1 MASLFSSVIAQG
13 RFLGLC
19 GRVKGAGLFIDTRLI
34 ATTSCWLIAPSPPP
48 PWTSRSKTSKRNK
61 NNDPIVIDTSAVNLY
76 NRKEAQLWVD
86 SLTEDERSTLRHAL
100 QYKIQSGSASLPSKE
115 DEQLV
120 TGEAEAQDNIPDM
133 KELCHLAF
141 HQGIPFVGFGFLD
154 NFIMILAGDYI
165 DNNIGVTLAIS
176 TMVNYFYTDWSW
188 CFIALDISELLNSPF
203 IRRPPQ
209 PWETHFRTSSGL
221 APRGTWRVLRPGSER
236 RRRSSPAFNCT

>member
-1 MASLFSSVIAQG
+1 MSSLFSSVIAQR

-19 GRVKGAGLFIDTRLI
+19 GRVGGAGLFIDTRLI
-34 ATTSCWLIAPSPPP
+34 ATTSCWLTAPSPPP
-48 PWTSRSKTSKRNK
+48 PWTSRSKTAKRNK

-86 SLTEDERSTLRHAL
+86 SLTEDERSALRHAL

-120 TGEAEAQDNIPDM
+120 TREAEAHDDIPDM
-133 KELCHLAF
+133 KKLCHLAF

-154 NFIMILAGDYI
+154 NFIMIVAGDYI

-176 TMVNYFYTDWSW
+176 TMVSYFYTD
-188 CFIALDISELLNSPF
+188 
-203 IRRPPQ
+203 
-209 PWETHFRTSSGL
+209 T
-221 APRGTWRVLRPGSER
+221 
-236 RRRSSPAFNCT
+236 